1 MGFGTPGYAN
11 SMKGNEG
18 VLDAEGVTV
27 TPKVF
32 SPDGDGF
39 EDCCIINYSFIE
51 VGYTINTYIFSV
63 DGQLVRHLIKGE
75 MVGSTGSGVWNGLD
89 HRGVRVPLGM
99 YVMVTEAFD
108 LAGTVHR
115 YRNVVSVASQ

>member
-1 MGFGTPGYAN
+1 
-11 SMKGNEG
+11 
-18 VLDAEGVTV
+18 
-27 TPKVF
+27 
-32 SPDGDGF
+32 
-39 EDCCIINYSFIE
+39 
-51 VGYTINTYIFSV
+51 V